1 MQRLALSLALAGTLA
16 GGLPATAQTPA
27 EERDRFT
34 AFLEDNLSGAGRQ
47 VTVTGFRGAFS
58 SRAEMDSLTI
68 ADDQGVWITLRDV
81 VLDWNRLAV
90 LRGEI
95 SINELSAAEII
106 LDRAP
111 VAPEGDLP
119 AAEAQGFA
127 LPELPVSIDIARVA
141 VERLTLGAPLLGE
154 PVTATLQASARLAGG
169 EGRATLDLLRLD
181 AGQQAQVDLD
191 IAYSNATG
199 RTVINLLAEEGPGG
213 IAGRLIGL
221 PGTPALRL
229 SVQGDGPIRDLV
241 TQIELA
247 TDGEPRLAGEVAITA
262 TDTGGTGFRADLG
275 GDLAP
280 LFLPDYREFF
290 GPDIRLR
297 TEGERSALGQISL
310 RALSVST
317 RALQLDGAA
326 EIAADGLPQRI
337 ALQGRLGLPDGTPVL
352 LPLAGEGET
361 RLASADLRLSF
372 DAAEGEG
379 WSGAATLVDLRRDD
393 LVLGRAA
400 LRGSGRIIRRPVA
413 QGGDIVGGTVGFDAA
428 EILPA
433 DAGLAAALGQN
444 LRGTLTFDWQRGG
457 MGLRIGRLVLD
468 GAEYGLTLSGRIG
481 DPAAGLPVSGKAT
494 ARHDDL
500 SRLAL
505 LADRPLSGALRL
517 TAEGDGNLLGGA
529 FDGTAL
535 LDSVDLRVGL
545 DEADRLLAGRS
556 RIELSAKRDESGL
569 LLRQFDLLARQL
581 TAEASGRLA
590 STGSDLNAGFT
601 FADLSVLGPGYGGA
615 LRASAAFTGTAEDG
629 RLTLNGVG
637 QSLRSGIPEA
647 DGLLAGESRVVLD
660 VTLQGGRYEI
670 ATAEIGNPQL
680 TAEATGHYDPA
691 GSDLSLRVALPDIGA
706 LRRPYRGGLEANLR
720 ATGTPQAGRV
730 ELSGRGRNLAIG
742 QPQADRLLAGNSS
755 IDATVN
761 LRDGR
766 LQIESAR
773 LSNPQ
778 LSANATGSVTDS
790 LRRIALEGRLAN
802 LALVLP
808 EFPGPVT
815 LSGTVSEDGNGFAV
829 DLAGR
834 GPGGIDARV
843 NGRLAPN
850 LGSADLAITGSAQA
864 GLANPFL
871 GTRAVSG
878 DTRFD
883 LRLNGP
889 LALSSLSGTARLS
902 GGRLSD
908 PALPFSLENIGAE
921 ARLGGGSV
929 ALDVGLGVTTGGR
942 ITVNGS
948 VGTAAPFTAALGIG
962 LEGMRLRDPDF
973 YQTVLNGTLRFSGP
987 LTGGGLIA
995 GRIDVG
1001 ETELRVPDTGFSGA
1015 GDIAGLRHVN
1025 EPGPVRAT
1033 RARAGFPASEA
1044 AAREARRGSGAFGL
1058 DLVVSA
1064 PARVF
1069 VRGRGLDAE
1078 LGGSVTLRGTTADI
1092 IPFGQFDL
1100 IRGRF
1105 DVLGKR
1111 LNLTS
1116 ARLSMQGGLIPYLE
1130 VVASNESDGI
1140 TTSIIVEGPA
1150 NAPEIR
1156 FTSSP
1161 ELPEEE
1167 VLSRLLF
1174 GRGLDK
1180 ISALQAAQLASAVA
1194 TLAGRGGEGI
1204 IGRLR
1209 QGFGLDDLDLQTDAE
1224 GNATLTAGKYISEN
1238 VYTEVEIDQQGRSR
1252 INLNLDVKPG
1262 VTVRGSVGAGGQTG
1276 IGVFV
1281 EKDY

>member
-1 MQRLALSLALAGTLA
+1 MRKLSLSLALAGTLA
-16 GGLPATAQTPA
+16 GTLPALAQTPA

-47 VTVTGFRGAFS
+47 VTVSGFRGAFS
-58 SRAEMDSLTI
+58 ARAEMDSLTI
-68 ADDQGVWITLRDV
+68 ADDRGVWITLRDV

-95 SINELSAAEII
+95 SINELSAAEMI

-111 VAPEGDLP
+111 DPPESDLP

-141 VERLTLGAPLLGE
+141 VERLTLGEALLGE

-181 AGQQAQVDLD
+181 AGQPAQVDLD
-191 IAYSNATG
+191 LAYANATG
-199 RTVINLLAEEGPGG
+199 QTVITLLAEEGPGG
-213 IAGRLIGL
+213 IAGRLMGL
-221 PGTPALRL
+221 PGQPALRL
-229 SVQGDGPIRDLV
+229 SVKGDGPIRDLV

-247 TDGEPRLAGEVAITA
+247 TDGAPRLAGEVEISA
-262 TDTGGTGFRADLG
+262 TETGGTGFRADLG

-280 LFLPDYREFF
+280 LFLPEYREFF
-290 GPDIRLR
+290 GPEIRLR
-297 TEGERSALGQISL
+297 TQGERSALGQVSL

-337 ALQGRLGLPDGTPVL
+337 ALHGRLGLPDGTPVL
-352 LPLAGEGET
+352 LPLADEGET

-379 WSGAATLVDLRRDD
+379 WTGAATLVDLQRDD

-400 LRGSGRIIRRPVA
+400 VRASGRINRRSVA
-413 QGGDIVGGTVGFDAA
+413 KGGDIVGGTLGFDATGV
-428 EILPA
+428 LPA
-433 DAGLAAALGQN
+433 DAGLAAALGQEVK
-444 LRGTLTFDWQRGG
+444 GTVTFDWQRGG
-457 MGLRIGRLVLD
+457 LGLRIGRMVLD
-468 GAEYGLTLSGRIG
+468 GADYGLTLTGRIG
-481 DPAAGLPVSGKAT
+481 DPAAGLPVSGKIT

-500 SRLAL
+500 ARLAL
-505 LADRPLSGALRL
+505 IADRPLAGALRL
-517 TAEGDGNLLGGA
+517 TAAGDGSLLGGD
-529 FDGTAL
+529 FDGTAS
-535 LDSVDLRVGL
+535 LDAVDLRLGV
-545 DEADRLLAGRS
+545 DEADRLLTGRS
-556 RIELSAKRDESGL
+556 TMQISAKRDGSGL

-581 TAEASGRLA
+581 TAQASGRLT
-590 STGSDLNAGFT
+590 STESDLNASFT

-615 LRASAAFTGTAEDG
+615 LRASAAFEGSPEDG

-660 VTLQGGRYEI
+660 VALQGGRYDI
-670 ATAEIGNPQL
+670 ATARIGNPQL
-680 TAEATGHYDPA
+680 TAMVTGHYDPA
-691 GSDLSLRVALPDIGA
+691 GSDLALQVALPDIGA
-706 LRRPYRGGLEANLR
+706 LRRGYRGGLEADLR
-720 ATGTPQAGRV
+720 ATGTMETGRA
-730 ELSGRGRNLAIG
+730 ELSGRARNLAIG
-742 QPQADRLLAGNSS
+742 QPQADRLLAGNST
-755 IDATVN
+755 IDVAVN
-761 LRDGR
+761 LRGGR
-766 LQIESAR
+766 LQIETAR

-778 LSANATGSVTDS
+778 LSASATGSVTDS
-790 LRRIALEGRLAN
+790 LRRIALEGRLVN
-802 LALVLP
+802 LALLMP
-808 EFPGPVT
+808 EFPGPIT
-815 LSGTVSEDGNGFAV
+815 LSGNVSEDGNGFAV
-829 DLAGR
+829 DLAGN

-843 NGRLAPN
+843 NGRLAPD
-850 LGSADLAITGSAQA
+850 LGSANLAITGTAQA

-871 GTRAVSG
+871 GTRSVSG
-878 DTRFD
+878 DARFD

-889 LALSSLSGTARLS
+889 LALSSLSGEARLS

-908 PALPFSLENIGAE
+908 PSLPFSLDDIAAQ

-929 ALDVGLGVTTGGR
+929 ALDAALGVTTGGR
-942 ITVNGS
+942 IAVNGS
-948 VGTAAPFTAALGIG
+948 VGMAAPFNAALGIG
-962 LEGMRLRDPDF
+962 LEGIRLRDPDF
-973 YQTVLNGTLRFSGP
+973 YQTVLNGNLRLSGP
-987 LTGGGLIA
+987 LTGGGVIS
-995 GRIDVG
+995 GQIDVG
-1001 ETELRVPDTGFSGA
+1001 ETELRVPDTGFAGG

-1025 EPGPVRAT
+1025 EPAAVRAT
-1033 RARAGFPASEA
+1033 RARAGFPAAEA
-1044 AAREARRGSGAFGL
+1044 STRDARRGSGAFGL
-1058 DLVVSA
+1058 DLVISA
-1064 PARVF
+1064 PARIF

-1078 LGGSVTLRGTTADI
+1078 LGGNVTLRGTTAEI

-1105 DVLGKR
+1105 DILGKR
-1111 LNLTS
+1111 LNLST
-1116 ARLSMQGGLIPYLE
+1116 ARLSLQGGLIPDLE
-1130 VVASNESDGI
+1130 VIASNESDGI

-1156 FTSSP
+1156 FSSSP
-1161 ELPEEE
+1161 ELPQEE

-1238 VYTEVEIDQQGRSR
+1238 VYTEVEVDQQGRSK
-1252 INLNLDVKPG
+1252 INLNLDIKPG